1 MSGKKS
7 NEINVDFQV
16 KRALCNSTEY
26 VMLRYL
32 IFEKIFPATA
42 ADTPKGL
49 PEERAVVT
57 CVTVFAAV
65 PAFSVVLITFLVV
78 VETGARIHCL

>member
-7 NEINVDFQV
+7 REINVDFQV
-16 KRALCNSTEY
+16 NKALCNSTEY
-26 VMLRYL
+26 VILRYL

-49 PEERAVVT
+49 PEERAVVI

-65 PAFSVVLITFLVV
+65 PAFSVVSMTFLVV
-78 VETGARIHCL
+78 FETGARMHCL